1 MPAREI
7 ILNQGRRVSRFLFPL
22 SLFLSAVLLFSI
34 QPMAARALLPVY
46 GGTPAVWSVCM
57 LFFQAILLISYGY
70 AALLSLLQQSMIW
83 RLAHSILLILS
94 FTAIPLLFRPLV
106 IEGAPEW
113 SILYNLLTQL
123 GLPLLVLGASAP
135 LLQFAYS
142 QTKAKGAADPY
153 FLYIASNLGS
163 LASLLLYPGV
173 IERFIGL
180 KNQFHWW
187 SIGYIV
193 YVCVL
198 LLVLYTN
205 RYKPLEF
212 NTKEDTPWP
221 WQEMFSWVFLSFV
234 PCSFMLGVTLY
245 ITTDVAATPL
255 FWVLPLALY
264 LLTFIIAFTTKPI
277 FSFSWL
283 ARNCIFFLVFA
294 ILGFILNVS
303 QIRAWQT
310 MLFNLLS
317 FFIFA
322 LLCHRQLFLSRPK
335 PQLLTLFY
343 LCLALGGVLAGIFN
357 GIIAPHVF
365 NQVYEYPLAIL
376 LSLLVLPSKT
386 VGWVIG
392 TNSNVNYSVLKLMSV
407 PLIVLGLL
415 LSPHFI
421 PEIHWPHGFSTFQ
434 LSAILSLIVLV
445 VWQRSKISLFLS
457 MFILFG
463 FIFSPALQEED
474 VLIQER
480 NFYGVKKVVDKGG
493 AHALISQ
500 STVHG
505 LQLMNGVKPNGYS
518 SYYGAIK
525 PVVDNLQQEWPS
537 LSVTIIGLGIGTMAC
552 QFRPEDQL
560 KIIEIDEQ
568 VIQLAKAARLFTYLR
583 DCPPKIDIIKNDG
596 RLAVEKL
603 PDASQKLLIVDAF
616 NSDAIPVHLITLE
629 AFALYKHKITQD
641 GGILVN
647 LSNRHLDLLPVL
659 TAVGRSLDMM
669 VFYIAHQGDPALGQF
684 SSEWALLTMNE
695 GLVFKLMGSTNWRFV
710 ASDKQFL
717 WTDDHSNIIPLLKW

>member
-1 MPAREI
+1 MLACGV
-7 ILNQGRRVSRFLFPL
+7 ILNQGRAVSRFLFPL

-70 AALLSLLQQSMIW
+70 AALLSLLKKSLLW
-83 RLAHSILLILS
+83 RLAHSSLLILS

-106 IEGAPEW
+106 TEGAPEW

-205 RYKPLEF
+205 RYKPLEL
-212 NTKEDTPWP
+212 NTKEDSPWP
-221 WQEMFSWVFLSFV
+221 WQDMVYWVFLSFV

-283 ARNCIFFLVFA
+283 ARNCIFFLVFS

-310 MLFNLLS
+310 ILFNLLS

-357 GIIAPHVF
+357 GIIAPHIF

-376 LSLLVLPSKT
+376 FSLLVLPSKT
-386 VGWVIG
+386 VGWAIG
-392 TNSNVNYSVLKLMSV
+392 TNRNVNYSLLKLMSV

-434 LSAILSLIVLV
+434 ISAILSLIVLV

-474 VLIQER
+474 ILVQER

-505 LQLMNGVKPNGYS
+505 LQLMNGIKPNGYS

-552 QFRPEDQL
+552 QFRPVDQL
-560 KIIEIDEQ
+560 KIIEIDDQ
-568 VIQLAKAARLFTYLR
+568 VIQLAKDAQLFTYLR
-583 DCPPKIDIIKNDG
+583 DCPPQIDIIKNDG

-641 GGILVN
+641 GAILVN

-659 TAVGRSLDMM
+659 TAVGRYLDMM
-669 VFYIAHQGDPALGQF
+669 VFYIAHQGDSALGQF

-695 GLVFKLMGSTNWRFV
+695 ELVFKLMGNTNWRFV
-710 ASDKQFL
+710 ASNKQFL
-717 WTDDHSNIIPLLKW
+717 WTDDYSNIIPLLKW

>member
-1 MPAREI
+1 MLARGVM
-7 ILNQGRRVSRFLFPL
+7 LKQGQLVSRFLFPL
-22 SLFLSAVLLFSI
+22 ALFFGAVLLFSI

-57 LFFQAILLISYGY
+57 LFFQAILLIAYAY
-70 AALLSLLQQSMIW
+70 AALLSLLKQPTVW
-83 RLAHSILLILS
+83 RLVHSALLALS

-142 QTKAKGAADPY
+142 QTRAKGASDPY

-193 YVCVL
+193 YVAVLFL
-198 LLVLYTN
+198 LLYSN
-205 RYKPLEF
+205 RYKPLEL
-212 NTKEDTPWP
+212 NTKESTPWP
-221 WQEMFSWVFLSFV
+221 WREMLYWVCLSFV

-264 LLTFIIAFTTKPI
+264 LLTFIFAFTAKPI
-277 FSFSWL
+277 IPFSWL
-283 ARNCIFFLVFA
+283 ARNSLFFLVFA

-303 QIRAWQT
+303 QSRAWQ
-310 MLFNLLS
+310 MILANLLS

-343 LCLALGGVLAGIFN
+343 LCLALGGVLAGVFN

-376 LSLLVLPSKT
+376 LSLLVLPREVVAGDT
-386 VGWVIG
+386 PQ
-392 TNSNVNYSVLKLMSV
+392 SVLKFIST

-415 LSPHFI
+415 LSPHII
-421 PEIHWPHGFSTFQ
+421 PQFHAPGGFSTFEM
-434 LSAILSLIVLV
+434 SAILSLIVLL
-445 VWQRSKISLFLS
+445 VWQRSKASLFLS
-457 MFILFG
+457 MFILFV
-463 FIFSPALQEED
+463 FIFSPALQEEN
-474 VLIQER
+474 VLVQKR
-480 NFYGVKKVVDKGG
+480 NFYGVKTVVDKDGV
-493 AHALISQ
+493 HALISQ

-505 LQLMNGVKPNGYS
+505 LQLMDGKMPTGFS

-525 PVVDNLQQEWPS
+525 PVVENLQQEWPS

-552 QFRPEDQL
+552 QFRPEDRL

-568 VIQLAKAARLFTYLR
+568 VIQFAKMAQLFTYLR
-583 DCPPKIDIIKNDG
+583 DCPPHIEVIKNDG

-616 NSDAIPVHLITLE
+616 NSDAIPVHLMTLE
-629 AFALYKHKITQD
+629 AFALYQHKITAD
-641 GGILVN
+641 GVILVN
-647 LSNRHLDLLPVL
+647 LSNRHLDLLPIL
-659 TAVGRSLDMM
+659 TAVSRSLDMM
-669 VFYIAHQGDPALGQF
+669 VFYIAHQGDSALGQF

-695 GLVFKLMGSTNWRFV
+695 ELIFKLMGSTNWRFV
-710 ASDKQFL
+710 ASNKQLL
-717 WTDDHSNIIPLLKW
+717 WTDDYSNIIPLLKW

>member
-1 MPAREI
+1 MPARGI

-283 ARNCIFFLVFA
+283 ARNCIFFLVFV

-310 MLFNLLS
+310 ILFNLLS

-386 VGWVIG
+386 VGWAIG

-434 LSAILSLIVLV
+434 LSAILSLVVLV

-596 RLAVEKL
+596 RLAVEKI

-641 GGILVN
+641 GVILVN

-710 ASDKQFL
+710 ASNKQFL